1 MKWISST
8 RYEDFIILN
17 WSSTDPKKQKKNERD
32 KQTYKQTR
40 KINSRKAPQIGSKE
54 SWNPWKDSSVA
65 TQCLY
70 VCMYDLFTLKSSST
84 LSLSFHGVFI
94 DSPSSSLGSVSQ
106 SVSQSP
112 YLSIKNFLQ
121 ICYCRPCF
129 SCCGST
135 FISNWNSFRTWNH
148 DLLLCVFFFGEG
160 DLSIWR
166 LRRWHRQSPEYIPR
180 SSIADTTRIPSRTH
194 IWKTLQEEARG
205 WPIAHQWR
213 SKSLLFH
220 PSFWQKLLD
229 NWKSLDKF
237 SQKEQQN
244 KTKEREIWEE
254 EALEKCTSVARKK
267 NTHKHTQMFARKK
280 HTHTPN

>member
-8 RYEDFIILN
+8 RYEDFISLN
-17 WSSTDPKKQKKNERD
+17 WSSTDPKKNKKMPERQTNIQTNKKN
-32 KQTYKQTR
+32 KQQKSSTNWQQR
-40 KINSRKAPQIGSKE
+40 KLKSLKRFKCS
-54 SWNPWKDSSVA
+54 NPMS
-65 TQCLY
+65 
-70 VCMYDLFTLKSSST
+70 VCMYVWSVHSKELLYFVSEFSWCFHWFSFFKS
-84 LSLSFHGVFI
+84 G
-94 DSPSSSLGSVSQ
+94 VSQ

-180 SSIADTTRIPSRTH
+180 SSIADTTRIPSAKMH
-194 IWKTLQEEARG
+194 
-205 WPIAHQWR
+205 
-213 SKSLLFH
+213 
-220 PSFWQKLLD
+220 
-229 NWKSLDKF
+229 
-237 SQKEQQN
+237 QN
-244 KTKEREIWEE
+244 KHSAALWENLYANPQLEFKPWSTKEI
-254 EALEKCTSVARKK
+254 T
-267 NTHKHTQMFARKK
+267 
-280 HTHTPN
+280 